1 MQQAVFYHGLQH
13 QAEYLGVHHIVVH
26 FIINNKAVPK
36 AVVLHFHIFFKVVQ
50 LFPQA
55 DALLRVGQRILQD
68 IRYIPHHRADAPII
82 VQLAG
87 FHIQRLQGIVQKVG
101 VDLQLQGGQLGVLLP
116 QGQHGALV
124 GEHPCLIASK
134 LGVGRVE
141 LPAQLLELSRPG
153 RSGQSLRA

>member
-1 MQQAVFYHGLQH
+1 M
-13 QAEYLGVHHIVVH
+13 
-26 FIINNKAVPK
+26 
-36 AVVLHFHIFFKVVQ
+36 
-50 LFPQA
+50 
-55 DALLRVGQRILQD
+55 
-68 IRYIPHHRADAPII
+68 
-82 VQLAG
+82 
-87 FHIQRLQGIVQKVG
+87 G

-124 GEHPCLIASK
+124 GKHPCLIAAK